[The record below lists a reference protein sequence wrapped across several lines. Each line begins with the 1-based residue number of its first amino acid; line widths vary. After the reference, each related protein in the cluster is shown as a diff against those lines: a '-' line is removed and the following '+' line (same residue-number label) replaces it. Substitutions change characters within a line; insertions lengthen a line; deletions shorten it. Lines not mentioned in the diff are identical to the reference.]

1 MSRGYSQSRS
11 EGFAK
16 EGSPAAER
24 RKALDIKA
32 SQSAANLMEASRAA
46 LDGILF
52 VNKIKGG
59 IKGEEIEELVGYVMV
74 ASEMA
79 AGHLSSHLES
89 VEAAKKLLK
98 DNKKGTYPYDDFDE
112 LTRGLGVNLLFAD
125 ERIEADEDEDIAG
138 DYAEKMS
145 QVLDYEYAEDVMS
158 DTRGNYRRT
167 NYDDDDKNEAN
178 EEKNKAD
185 FAKSFIK
192 KRLELAEK
200 MGEEIYANLDK
211 VRVNA
216 VERWLDQRE
225 KGNI

>member
-1 MSRGYSQSRS
+1 M
-11 EGFAK
+11 K
-16 EGSPAAER
+16 
-24 RKALDIKA
+24 
-32 SQSAANLMEASRAA
+32 
-46 LDGILF
+46 
-52 VNKIKGG
+52 
-59 IKGEEIEELVGYVMV
+59 
-74 ASEMA
+74 
-79 AGHLSSHLES
+79 
-89 VEAAKKLLK
+89 
-98 DNKKGTYPYDDFDE
+98 
-112 LTRGLGVNLLFAD
+112 
-125 ERIEADEDEDIAG
+125 EADEDEDIAG

-167 NYDDDDKNEAN
+167 NYDDDDRNEVN

-216 VERWLDQRE
+216 VDRWLNQRE